1 VRKLK
6 PGNWNASPFFV
17 EVAAARYW
25 SKRPSELG
33 LCTLEDDPAV
43 MVAYYQTVKSIE
55 AYEQYLQEKEI
66 QKANK
71 RKR

>member
-1 VRKLK
+1 
-6 PGNWNASPFFV
+6 
-17 EVAAARYW
+17 VAAARYW